1 MPRRTRC
8 QRTSLQGL
16 RIRTTLSRR
25 SCSCTFGCLPG
36 RWSATSWARAASL
49 PYGMR
54 QRGNGSR
61 TPRGGCQRA
70 TSSMPCGRWGWRRVM
85 GELKGL
91 SSPVCTEGN
100 EERHNDN
107 VSCRLRIPMLL
118 RFGMPCTLAVPVMGT
133 RVLPLNLENDQND
146 ELTNHVSGLMLAA
159 GATCRNPNAQWNST
173 SLSSFSR
180 PYWHLWKKG

>member
-1 MPRRTRC
+1 
-8 QRTSLQGL
+8 
-16 RIRTTLSRR
+16 
-25 SCSCTFGCLPG
+25 
-36 RWSATSWARAASL
+36 
-49 PYGMR
+49 
-54 QRGNGSR
+54 
-61 TPRGGCQRA
+61 
-70 TSSMPCGRWGWRRVM
+70 M

-118 RFGMPCTLAVPVMGT
+118 RFGMPCTLAVPVFGT